1 MVPQLMSKT
10 EMPKMIDSGGFS
22 IPNAFDASNRLF
34 FFSLFRMIRLLA
46 KSYGKELENK
56 EPKKIDS
63 NILAETGFNMIG
75 KKMKKIISSITD
87 PGKADKKYEIKD
99 IMKVRR
105 SSESRGI
112 LIKRTTRK
120 ITGQEGEFLNF
131 LTPLIKAVSQ
141 LMKNVLTPFAK
152 SVLKSFG
159 LIAAASATDGATQKK
174 MFGLGNTALMISNKK
189 VKDIMKKVKLL
200 EKLVFL

>member
-1 MVPQLMSKT
+1 MSKT

-22 IPNAFDASNRLF
+22 ISNAFDASNRLF

-56 EPKKIDS
+56 EHKKIDS
-63 NILAETGFNMIG
+63 NILAQTGFNMIG

-120 ITGQEGEFLNF
+120 ITGQEGAFLNF
-131 LTPLIKAVSQ
+131 LTPLIKAVLQ
-141 LMKNVLTPFAK
+141 LKKNVLRPFAK

-159 LIAAASATDGATQKK
+159 LIVAASATDGATQKK

-189 VKDIMKKVKLL
+189 VKDIMKKVNML